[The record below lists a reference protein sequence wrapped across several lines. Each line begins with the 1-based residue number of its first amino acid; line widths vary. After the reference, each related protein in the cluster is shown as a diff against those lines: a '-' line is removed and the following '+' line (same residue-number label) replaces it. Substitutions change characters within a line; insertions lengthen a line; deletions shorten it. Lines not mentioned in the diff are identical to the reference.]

1 MSSSKQKQ
9 KNGQTLTLD
18 EAHKRQMAIFSSRKQ
33 QLAVKL
39 AKLNQ
44 LKFDLEK
51 INNIEASQLTI
62 NDIRTKSKILTDISS
77 IEEDINDIEND
88 VSELDYYSKTSE
100 ILVNYYD
107 INNKITAPVQIT
119 SVSQLDTKISMTSS
133 VKKRKKNGTVTKSV
147 SIFEYILDKS
157 SKQESEK
164 QLPLTEPTNDSN
176 EKSEPVTQTV
186 LPQTPAINKASLND
200 TYMTLI
206 NNEEYTSDRKPAIH
220 KIKYCPTCKTEK
232 TLIHSDGML
241 VCKGCGEGELV
252 IVDNEKPGYK
262 DSLNDIKPG
271 YPYKRINHFNEWL
284 AQIQAKESTEIS
296 DDIYNRILSEL
307 HKNRFADF
315 KKLCPSVV
323 KKVLRHLGLTQYY
336 EHTTH
341 IISKLSGIPPPT
353 FTRDTEEQLR
363 IMFRMIQTP
372 FDKYRPPNRQNFLSY
387 SYVLRKFCELL
398 ELDDFIDCFPLLKN
412 RIKLIAQD
420 NIWQKICNDLRWQY
434 IPSV

>member
-9 KNGQTLTLD
+9 KNCQTLTLD

-33 QLAVKL
+33 QLAIKL
-39 AKLNQ
+39 ARLNQ
-44 LKFDLEK
+44 LKMDLVK
-51 INNIEASQLTI
+51 INNIEPSLLTT
-62 NDIRTKSKILTDISS
+62 NDIRLKSKLLTDISL
-77 IEEDINDIEND
+77 IEDDINDVEND
-88 VSELDYYSKTSE
+88 VSELDYYAKTSE

-107 INNKITAPVQIT
+107 INNKITAPIQIT
-119 SVSQLDTKISMTSS
+119 SISQLDSKINMTSS
-133 VKKRKKNGTVTKSV
+133 IKKRKKNNTATKSV

-157 SKQESEK
+157 NKQEPEK
-164 QLPLTEPTNDSN
+164 QTLVTLLNNESN
-176 EKSEPVTQTV
+176 ENNKPITQPV

-206 NNEEYTSDRKPAIH
+206 NNDEHTNDRKSVMH

-241 VCKGCGEGELV
+241 VCKNCGEGELV

-296 DDIYNRILSEL
+296 DEIYNKILAEL
-307 HKNRFADF
+307 HKNRFTDF
-315 KKLCPSVV
+315 KKLCPSVI
-323 KKVLRHLGLTQYY
+323 KKILRHLGLTQYY

-372 FDKYRPPNRQNFLSY
+372 FDKYRPINRQNFLSY

-398 ELDDFIDCFPLLKN
+398 ELDDFIECFPLLKN